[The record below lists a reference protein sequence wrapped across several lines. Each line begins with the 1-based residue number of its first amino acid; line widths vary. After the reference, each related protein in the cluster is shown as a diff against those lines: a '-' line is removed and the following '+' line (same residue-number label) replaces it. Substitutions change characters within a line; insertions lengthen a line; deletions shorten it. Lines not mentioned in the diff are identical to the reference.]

1 MRKLTALLLALLFVA
16 TMFAACTKEP
26 ATSDNPS
33 AGTPTP
39 TPTPEVEVE
48 PVKIPFG
55 LYEVTTSE
63 GKVLCYDNKAGVTLD
78 TETDYK
84 RRCWTIESFVKE
96 NGERTYV
103 LYAGDLPKSA
113 LTIQKVLPGGTTK
126 TSSASA
132 TKPDSKQRFLLED
145 CGDGS
150 YILKCE
156 SNEKFAL
163 SNKDGV
169 ISLALAEEGGD
180 HLKWS
185 FKALTEGCD
194 RYKEWRSE
202 GGIFTVRMGPEILTR
217 ARISSE
223 RMQEWA
229 NDMEKTYYSYIE
241 FTGFTPY
248 QHIIF
253 KAYEAEEHPGYV
265 MGDYM
270 VISADMTF
278 MYDDLAKMVQRDR
291 LGVRDYNFLMLHEL
305 GHMFDWGRQW
315 NFEGEAMT
323 DIKIGYVM
331 YDNPEAVAAP
341 SEFGYQRYFNYETL
355 DDCYNEICG
364 VKKMTSSYNIYRV
377 AAIFTEI
384 GELDHWQSLKQTYH
398 WFEESGWKAADNT
411 EKLNKYVEKFS
422 EYSGKDVRS
431 MIDDTE
437 WNVIVE
443 RTKGN
448 K

>member
-1 MRKLTALLLALLFVA
+1 MKRIIALLLALLC
-16 TMFAACTKEP
+16 FAGLLSACGTTQ
-26 ATSDNPS
+26 TSEEPS
-33 AGTPTP
+33 AESPTTTPA
-39 TPTPEVEVE
+39 PEIEVE
-48 PVKIPFG
+48 PVKVPFG
-55 LYEVTTSE
+55 LYQITNTED
-63 GKVLCYDNKAGVTLD
+63 KVLCYDNTTAIKMDG
-78 TETDYK
+78 ETDYK
-84 RRCWTIESFVKE
+84 RRCWTVESFVKE
-96 NGERTYV
+96 NGKRGYV
-103 LYAGDLPKSA
+103 LYAGDLPQLA
-113 LTIQKVLPGGTTK
+113 LTLQSVKPDATTK
-126 TSSASA
+126 TSPASA
-132 TKPDSKQRFLLED
+132 TNPSSKQKFLLEE
-145 CGDGS
+145 CGDGY

-163 SNKDGV
+163 SSKDGKV
-169 ISLALAEEGGD
+169 SLALVSEGGE
-180 HLKWS
+180 HLKWK
-185 FKALTEGCD
+185 FEALTEGCD
-194 RYKEWRSE
+194 RYVEWRSE
-202 GGIFTVRMGPEILTR
+202 GGIFTVRMGPQILSK
-217 ARISSE
+217 AKVSSE

-229 NDMEKTYYSYIE
+229 NQMEKSYYSYIE

-253 KAYEAEEHPGYV
+253 KAYEQEDHPGYV

-270 VISADMTF
+270 VISADMEF
-278 MYDDLAKMVQRDR
+278 MYGDIGKLAQRER
-291 LGVRDYNFLMLHEL
+291 LGVKDYNFLMLHEL

-364 VKKMTSSYNIYRV
+364 VKKMTTSYNIYRV

-398 WFEESGWKAADNT
+398 WFEESGWQGADNT

-431 MIDDTE
+431 MIDDRE
-437 WNVIVE
+437 WDIIVE
-443 RTKGN
+443 RTQTK